1 MIDLSCSEV
10 MSFLD
15 SLEDFIDVVLVLF
28 AEVEV
33 FLVVRIAKLEK
44 LKHALL
50 LVLVFELVGIC
61 LILNPD
67 NVFSHIVAPLVL
79 WLLGLLSHLIWN
91 VLLILVSVLVVL
103 LLLLL
108 GTIWLV
114 LLILRWL
121 ALGIVL
127 LEL

>member
-1 MIDLSCSEV
+1 MIDLSCREV
-10 MSFLD
+10 LSFLD

-61 LILNPD
+61 LILDPD
-67 NVFSHIVAPLVL
+67 HVFGHIVAPLVL

-91 VLLILVSVLVVL
+91 VLLILVSVLVIL
-103 LLLLL
+103 LLS
-108 GTIWLV
+108 TIWLV

-121 ALGIVL
+121 ALRIVL

>member
-10 MSFLD
+10 LSFLD
-15 SLEDFIDVVLVLF
+15 SLKDFIDVVLVLF

-61 LILNPD
+61 LILDPD
-67 NVFSHIVAPLVL
+67 NVFSYIVAPLVL

-91 VLLILVSVLVVL
+91 VLLVLVSVLVV
-103 LLLLL
+103 LLL

-114 LLILRWL
+114 LLILPWL
-121 ALGIVL
+121 TLRIVL

>member
-1 MIDLSCSEV
+1 MIDLSCCEV
-10 MSFLD
+10 LSFLD
-15 SLEDFIDVVLVLF
+15 SLKDFIDVVLVLF
-28 AEVEV
+28 AEVEI
-33 FLVVRIAKLEK
+33 FLVVRIAKLKK

-61 LILNPD
+61 LILDPN
-67 NVFSHIVAPLVL
+67 NVLSHIVAPLVL

-91 VLLILVSVLVVL
+91 VLLVLVSVLVV
-103 LLLLL
+103 LLL

-114 LLILRWL
+114 LLILPWL
-121 ALGIVL
+121 TLRIVL

>member
-1 MIDLSCSEV
+1 MIDLSCCEV
-10 MSFLD
+10 LSFLD
-15 SLEDFIDVVLVLF
+15 SLKDFVDVVLVLF
-28 AEVEV
+28 AEVEI

-61 LILNPD
+61 LILDPD
-67 NVFSHIVAPLVL
+67 NVLSHIVAPLVL

-91 VLLILVSVLVVL
+91 VLLVLVSVLVV
-103 LLLLL
+103 LLL

-114 LLILRWL
+114 LLILPWL
-121 ALGIVL
+121 TLRIVL

>member
-10 MSFLD
+10 LSFLD
-15 SLEDFIDVVLVLF
+15 SLKDFIDIVLVLL

-61 LILNPD
+61 LILDPD

-91 VLLILVSVLVVL
+91 VLLVLVSVLVV
-103 LLLLL
+103 LLL

-114 LLILRWL
+114 LLILPWL
-121 ALGIVL
+121 TLRIVL

>member
-1 MIDLSCSEV
+1 MIDLSCCEV
-10 MSFLD
+10 LSFLD
-15 SLEDFIDVVLVLF
+15 SLKDFVDVVLVLF
-28 AEVEV
+28 AEVEI

-61 LILNPD
+61 LILDPD
-67 NVFSHIVAPLVL
+67 NVLSHIVAPLVL

-91 VLLILVSVLVVL
+91 VLLVLVSVLVV
-103 LLLLL
+103 LLL

-114 LLILRWL
+114 LLILPGLTLR
-121 ALGIVL
+121 IVL

>member
-1 MIDLSCSEV
+1 MIDLSCCEV
-10 MSFLD
+10 LSFLD
-15 SLEDFIDVVLVLF
+15 SLKDFIDVVLVLF
-28 AEVEV
+28 AEVEI
-33 FLVVRIAKLEK
+33 FLVVRIAKLKK

-61 LILNPD
+61 LILDPD
-67 NVFSHIVAPLVL
+67 NVLSHIVAPLVL

-91 VLLILVSVLVVL
+91 VLLVLVSVLVV
-103 LLLLL
+103 LLL

-114 LLILRWL
+114 LLILPWL
-121 ALGIVL
+121 TLRIVL

>member
-1 MIDLSCSEV
+1 MIDLSCCEV

-15 SLEDFIDVVLVLF
+15 SLEDFIDVVFVLF

-50 LVLVFELVGIC
+50 LVLVFELIGIC
-61 LILNPD
+61 LILYSD
-67 NVFSHIVAPLVL
+67 NIFSHIVAPLVL
-79 WLLGLLSHLIWN
+79 RLLGLLSHLIRN